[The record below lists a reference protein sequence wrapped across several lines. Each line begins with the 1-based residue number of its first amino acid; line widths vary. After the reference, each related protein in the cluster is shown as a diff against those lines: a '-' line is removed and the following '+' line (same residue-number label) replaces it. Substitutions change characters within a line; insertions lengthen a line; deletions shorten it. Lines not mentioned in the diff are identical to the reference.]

1 MSVDEILAY
10 LVRRTEETGIGHAI
24 TLCIGGNVVSGFM
37 INSKKYYEI
46 MLNYFEKSE
55 YSGEDKHHDEKWNDY
70 KKDYKDFMI
79 NLKTNDDSSN
89 QQIDKVKYIQL
100 KDASIIISNMAYT
113 FPVWRGK
120 LSSVDGFCL
129 REITDTLETPMNEN
143 P

>member
-1 MSVDEILAY
+1 
-10 LVRRTEETGIGHAI
+10 
-24 TLCIGGNVVSGFM
+24 
-37 INSKKYYEI
+37 
-46 MLNYFEKSE
+46 
-55 YSGEDKHHDEKWNDY
+55 
-70 KKDYKDFMI
+70 MI